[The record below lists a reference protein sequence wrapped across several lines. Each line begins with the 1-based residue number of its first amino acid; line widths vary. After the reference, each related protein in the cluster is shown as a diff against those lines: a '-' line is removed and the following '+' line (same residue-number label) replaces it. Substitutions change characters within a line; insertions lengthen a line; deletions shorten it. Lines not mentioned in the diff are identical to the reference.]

1 MRMRATL
8 SFYER
13 RAHRPDQ
20 FGTSL
25 RDLFTTGRFPHA
37 ALTAL
42 VFLVLATGSLWAHHA
57 FQAEFDDTKPVTLK
71 GKVTKMEWINPH
83 AWIHIE
89 VVGDDGKVTNWM
101 VECGSPNIMLR
112 RGFTKES
119 LEFGTELEVKGYRA
133 KNGSNR
139 ANGSSVT
146 FRDGRRLF
154 VGGSNPD
161 IPADQR

>member
-1 MRMRATL
+1 ML
-8 SFYER
+8 KKL
-13 RAHRPDQ
+13 P
-20 FGTSL
+20 
-25 RDLFTTGRFPHA
+25 A
-37 ALTAL
+37 A
-42 VFLVLATGSLWAHHA
+42 LVLAAALAMSVPLWAHHA
-57 FQAEFDDTKPVTLK
+57 FQAEFDDKKPVHLV

-83 AWIHIE
+83 AWIHIDVTE
-89 VVGDDGKVTNWM
+89 PDGKVTSWM

-119 LEFGTELEVKGYRA
+119 LEFGSEIVVEGYRA

-146 FRDGRRLF
+146 FKDGRRLF

-161 IPADQR
+161 IPAEFRQ

>member
-1 MRMRATL
+1 MRTR
-8 SFYER
+8 
-13 RAHRPDQ
+13 
-20 FGTSL
+20 
-25 RDLFTTGRFPHA
+25 
-37 ALTAL
+37 LTVGIA
-42 VFLVLATGSLWAHHA
+42 VLGSLLAAIPVFAHHA
-57 FQAEFDDTKPVTLK
+57 FQAEFDDKKPVHLV

-83 AWIHIE
+83 AWIHIDVTE
-89 VVGDDGKVTNWM
+89 ADGKVTSWM
-101 VECGSPNIMLR
+101 IECGSPNIILR

-119 LEFGTELEVKGYRA
+119 LEFGTVLTVDGYQA

-161 IPADQR
+161 IPPEQRQ

>member
-1 MRMRATL
+1 M
-8 SFYER
+8 
-13 RAHRPDQ
+13 
-20 FGTSL
+20 L
-25 RDLFTTGRFPHA
+25 RKMPAG
-37 ALTAL
+37 
-42 VFLVLATGSLWAHHA
+42 LVLAAALAMSVPLWAHHA
-57 FQAEFDDTKPVTLK
+57 FQAEFDDKKPVHLI

-83 AWIHIE
+83 AWIHIDVAE
-89 VVGDDGKVTNWM
+89 PDGKVTSWM

-119 LEFGTELEVKGYRA
+119 LEFGSEIVVEGYRA

-146 FRDGRRLF
+146 FKDGRRLF

-161 IPADQR
+161 IPAEFRQ

>member
-1 MRMRATL
+1 M
-8 SFYER
+8 
-13 RAHRPDQ
+13 
-20 FGTSL
+20 L
-25 RDLFTTGRFPHA
+25 RKMPAG
-37 ALTAL
+37 
-42 VFLVLATGSLWAHHA
+42 LVLAAALAVSVPLWAHHA
-57 FQAEFDDTKPVTLK
+57 FQAEFDDKKPVSLV

-83 AWIHIE
+83 AWIHID
-89 VVGDDGKVTNWM
+89 VADADGKVTSWM

-119 LEFGTELEVKGYRA
+119 LEFGSEIVVEGYRA

-146 FRDGRRLF
+146 FKDGRRLF

-161 IPADQR
+161 IPAELRQ

>member
-1 MRMRATL
+1 MRKRLTVGIAVLGSVITA
-8 SFYER
+8 F
-13 RAHRPDQ
+13 P
-20 FGTSL
+20 
-25 RDLFTTGRFPHA
+25 LF
-37 ALTAL
+37 
-42 VFLVLATGSLWAHHA
+42 AHHA
-57 FQAEFDDTKPVTLK
+57 FQAEFDDKKPVHLT

-83 AWIHIE
+83 AWIHID
-89 VVGDDGKVTNWM
+89 VTGADGKVTSWM

-119 LEFGTELEVKGYRA
+119 LEFGTELTVDGYQA

-139 ANGSSVT
+139 ANGSSVL

-161 IPADQR
+161 LPKEQRQ

>member
-1 MRMRATL
+1 MQTRVIAAIVVVASVL
-8 SFYER
+8 L
-13 RAHRPDQ
+13 AIP
-20 FGTSL
+20 
-25 RDLFTTGRFPHA
+25 LF
-37 ALTAL
+37 
-42 VFLVLATGSLWAHHA
+42 AHHA
-57 FQAEFDDTKPVTLK
+57 FQAEFDDKKPVHLV

-83 AWIHIE
+83 AWIHID
-89 VVGDDGKVTNWM
+89 VTDADGKVTSWM

-119 LEFGTELEVKGYRA
+119 LEFGTVLTVDGYQA
-133 KNGSNR
+133 KNGSMR

-161 IPADQR
+161 IPQELR